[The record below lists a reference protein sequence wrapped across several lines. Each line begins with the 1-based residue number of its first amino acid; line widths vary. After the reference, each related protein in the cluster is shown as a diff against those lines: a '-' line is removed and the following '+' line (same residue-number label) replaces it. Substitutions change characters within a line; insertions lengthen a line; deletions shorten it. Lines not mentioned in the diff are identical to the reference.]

1 MRACTNTQRGQVA
14 ATAGAKRRRQAERN
28 QHEPARRPTRPETR
42 CRTPVLRQS
51 QVPFPAQSQSSLR
64 DPPGR
69 EPGAPAKLI
78 ATEIGQNE
86 NAASCG
92 RRSGQCAARGAVAMD
107 THHRVADAFLPYLV
121 AMCGLRDSDRQGCW
135 ACEATLLFSS
145 APSGGTTN
153 ARVPHRRWL
162 QRAMPSRYRR
172 SVQHMILGKSP

>member
-1 MRACTNTQRGQVA
+1 MRPSLWSV
-14 ATAGAKRRRQAERN
+14 RR
-28 QHEPARRPTRPETR
+28 AR
-42 CRTPVLRQS
+42 
-51 QVPFPAQSQSSLR
+51 
-64 DPPGR
+64 
-69 EPGAPAKLI
+69 
-78 ATEIGQNE
+78 
-86 NAASCG
+86 
-92 RRSGQCAARGAVAMD
+92 AVAMD

-162 QRAMPSRYRR
+162 QQAMPSRYRR

>member
-1 MRACTNTQRGQVA
+1 MRACTNTARAGGCDSWSKKTQASREKSARTCAPTHAARNTMQNPRAAAVA
-14 ATAGAKRRRQAERN
+14 GPIPCP
-28 QHEPARRPTRPETR
+28 EPEA
-42 CRTPVLRQS
+42 
-51 QVPFPAQSQSSLR
+51 LR

-78 ATEIGQNE
+78 APASGQNE

-121 AMCGLRDSDRQGCW
+121 AMCSLRDSDRQGCW

-162 QRAMPSRYRR
+162 QQAMPSRYRR

>member
-1 MRACTNTQRGQVA
+1 MCGHARTHSAGRWLRQREQKDAGKQREISTNLRADPRGQKHDA
-14 ATAGAKRRRQAERN
+14 EPPCCGSRRA
-28 QHEPARRPTRPETR
+28 H
-42 CRTPVLRQS
+42 
-51 QVPFPAQSQSSLR
+51 SLEVRR

-78 ATEIGQNE
+78 AMEIGQNE

-145 APSGGTTN
+145 ARSGGTTN

-162 QRAMPSRYRR
+162 QRVMPSRYRR
-172 SVQHMILGKSP
+172 SVQHMIWGKSP